1 MCAGDDKSVLSQ
13 PCPAKRRT
21 GDQFSELTCRSRSDH
36 VMQLQHDIAT
46 YFGYN
51 TFLVGKLMK
60 LFAADEVC
68 QSTRT
73 EIICNGRSA
82 YMLFLASS
90 SNTHRP

>member
-13 PCPAKRRT
+13 PCPGKRCA
-21 GDQFSELTCRSRSDH
+21 GDRIVELTYRSRSDH

-73 EIICNGRSA
+73 EITCNGRSA
-82 YMLFLASS
+82 YMLLL
-90 SNTHRP
+90 HKLC